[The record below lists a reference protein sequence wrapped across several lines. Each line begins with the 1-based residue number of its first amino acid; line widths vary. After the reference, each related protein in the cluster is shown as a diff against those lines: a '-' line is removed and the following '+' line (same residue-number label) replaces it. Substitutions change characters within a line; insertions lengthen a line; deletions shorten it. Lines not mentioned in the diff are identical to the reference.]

1 MSLNLS
7 ARRPARAR
15 VRPHVRAAVV
25 ACAALLVTT
34 LPASPAAAAG
44 VNLHRGS
51 HGAKVRLLESRLHR
65 LDLLV
70 ASAVDGRY
78 RQATVNAVKRFQR
91 QHHTSPTGRVNRRTW
106 VILAREVAR
115 RANPPV
121 GPAPSVIGH
130 RGAMRPGL
138 AENTLES
145 LRYAHGWANVLEF
158 DLRLTSDREIVLM
171 HDATLNRTTNCA
183 GLVSSWT
190 LADLRAQCRV
200 GDQPIPT
207 LEEVAAYASSVP
219 EPIAPELKNPTFSN
233 EDINRVLAILDHH
246 DLTRRTFMQSF
257 TSEVLQRVHA
267 IRPGLTLVLAS
278 TNPPSVPAVKDA
290 GATRVAVDMT
300 RLTAPRVRLYKR
312 NGLKVWTFT
321 ALDKAGLVTA
331 RSLGVTAVVTD
342 IPRQARNLYK

>member
-1 MSLNLS
+1 MSLKLP
-7 ARRPARAR
+7 APRVLPARA
-15 VRPHVRAAVV
+15 PLWAVAL
-25 ACAALLVTT
+25 ACALLLGTV
-34 LPASPAAAAG
+34 LPTSPAGAAG

-78 RQATVNAVKRFQR
+78 RQATLNAVKRFQR
-91 QHHTSPTGRVNRRTW
+91 QHHTTATGRVDRRTW

-115 RANPPV
+115 RAHPPA

-130 RGAMRPGL
+130 RGAKRPGL

-158 DLRLTSDREIVLM
+158 DLRLTSDREVVLM

-183 GLVSSWT
+183 GLVASWT
-190 LADLRAQCRV
+190 SADLRAQCRV

-207 LEEVAAYASSVP
+207 LTEVAAYASTVP
-219 EPIAPELKNPTFSN
+219 EPIAPELKNPTFTN
-233 EDINRVLAILDHH
+233 EDIGRVLAILDHY
-246 DLTRRTFMQSF
+246 DLTRRTFVQSF
-257 TSEVLQRVHA
+257 TSEVLKRVHA

-321 ALDKAGLVTA
+321 ALNRAGLVTA
-331 RSLGVTAVVTD
+331 RSLGVSAVVTD
-342 IPRQARNLYK
+342 IPRQARNFYD